1 MLWYQ
6 LNLCFAKL
14 SGQLQKNVTL
24 NLSLNYAFD
33 FLAFHFAPLL
43 LLKLE
48 GKKQKIN
55 V

>member
-24 NLSLNYAFD
+24 NLSFNYAFG
-33 FLAFHFAPLL
+33 FLAFCLNPLL
-43 LLKLE
+43 AP
-48 GKKQKIN
+48 Q